1 MSTDDRDVQI
11 QTIETHL
18 RRLGLTEKQ
27 ISLHVAQ
34 LKAKGDRPPSI
45 RGRKVGRS
53 GNMITYF
60 MRPSRK
66 PLFVS

>member
-1 MSTDDRDVQI
+1 
-11 QTIETHL
+11 L
-18 RRLGLTEKQ
+18 RRIYVELGLTEKQ
-27 ISLHVAQ
+27 ISLHVAP

-45 RGRKVGRS
+45 RRKVGRS

>member
-1 MSTDDRDVQI
+1 MSTDDRDAQI

-18 RRLGLTEKQ
+18 SRLGLTEKQ
-27 ISLHVAQ
+27 ISLHVAP

-45 RGRKVGRS
+45 RRKVGRS